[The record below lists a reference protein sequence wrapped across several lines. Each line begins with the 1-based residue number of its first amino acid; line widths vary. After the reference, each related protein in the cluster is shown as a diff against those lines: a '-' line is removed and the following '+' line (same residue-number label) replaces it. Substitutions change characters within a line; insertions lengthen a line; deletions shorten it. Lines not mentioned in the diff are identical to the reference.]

1 MLHCQQVLGIAP
13 IVLHWRAHE
22 SKATPAQWRPNFHY
36 FGIFGQFLK
45 PDWRQ
50 WVAWLSPDLSKDC
63 FEHLGPGAA
72 RLRISKKKKRECWI
86 SAAFNLY
93 SKDTHRSILSM
104 ASRPP
109 DGTSRDTCMRTSF
122 HSRWPGFWGP
132 SFFLPLTG
140 QLRNTS
146 YNLDGS
152 SLSTIP

>member
-72 RLRISKKKKRECWI
+72 RLRISKKKNGSVELVQPSTFIRKTPTGQFC
-86 SAAFNLY
+86 
-93 SKDTHRSILSM
+93 
-104 ASRPP
+104 
-109 DGTSRDTCMRTSF
+109 
-122 HSRWPGFWGP
+122 RWPHGLRMGQVGIHVCV
-132 SFFLPLTG
+132 PLFIAADPAFETG